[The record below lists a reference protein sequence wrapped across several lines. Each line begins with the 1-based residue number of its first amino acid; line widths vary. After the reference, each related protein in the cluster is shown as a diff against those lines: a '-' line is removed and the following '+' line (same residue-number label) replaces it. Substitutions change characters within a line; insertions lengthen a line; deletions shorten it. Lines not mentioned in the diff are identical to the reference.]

1 MPDLTNKELLNAI
14 AKKQLQTAAQLS
26 SFINKQE
33 GINEK
38 LLGYL
43 ENNDKTNQVGVVQK
57 QQELNSR
64 VETLE
69 THKKIIVGVSAAL
82 FSFFAWI
89 ISLIK

>member
-57 QQELNSR
+57 QQELNIR